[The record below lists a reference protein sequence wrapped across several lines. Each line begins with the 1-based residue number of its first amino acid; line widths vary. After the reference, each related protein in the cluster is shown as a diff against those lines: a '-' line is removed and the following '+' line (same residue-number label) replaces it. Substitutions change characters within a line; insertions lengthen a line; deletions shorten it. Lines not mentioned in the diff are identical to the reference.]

1 MRTITPPTLWYDF
14 DMLMDISSAVRL
26 AFRAQRRLVHTCRMQ
41 THSRYGLPAFGRSAG
56 HGVRLKKSALL
67 PCPTKKDVPE
77 RSVRHVLRVLSCSAF
92 NLSRSGYHRAVLGR
106 VKVMWKP
113 LSPKNSAVI
122 SGLRIWGSPMSLSIC
137 QGVRSLPRVADRS
150 FMSSSG
156 KVPQVART

>member
-1 MRTITPPTLWYDF
+1 MVFQKPNPFPMSVYDNIAYGPRTHGIH
-14 DMLMDISSAVRL
+14 SKL
-26 AFRAQRRLVHTCRMQ
+26 ALDEIVETSLRQAAIWDEVKD
-41 THSRYGLPAFGRSAG
+41 
-56 HGVRLKKSALL
+56 RLKKSALL